1 MRVIAGEARGRR
13 LVAPPGYDVR
23 PTSDRVREA
32 TFNALWSMGA
42 IEGATVLDLFAGTG
56 ALGIEAISRGARH
69 VTFVERDRAARAAI
83 EENLERCGFA
93 DRATVIPGDALTLV
107 RSIEPVDLALL
118 DPPYDFDSWE
128 ELLPQ
133 VRATIVVIEAGRE
146 VPLPAGW
153 TSRRKKRY
161 RTTVVEVAQTSL
173 QPGAPR

>member
-42 IEGATVLDLFAGTG
+42 IEDATVLDLFAGTG
-56 ALGIEAISRGARH
+56 ALGIEAISRGARR
-69 VTFVERDRAARAAI
+69 VTFVEKDRAARAAI

-107 RSIEPVDLALL
+107 GSIGPVDLALV
-118 DPPYDFDSWE
+118 DPPYDYEHWE
-128 ELLPQ
+128 DLLPLI
-133 VRATIVVIEAGRE
+133 RATTVVIEAGRE
-146 VPLPAGW
+146 IPLPAGW

-161 RTTVVEVAQTSL
+161 RTTVVEVAQPSF